1 MACETASS
9 PFSEHRIEDSW
20 MKTTEHGNGF
30 DALAEFNTTFG
41 GGSNHGTIDPHMLS
55 NPPSPANSFTS
66 DFHIPGVDQTMSPQ
80 ASNGL
85 GIYPHDFG
93 SPHAPYYST
102 DSHHTTGTSSFTSS
116 GMRHEF
122 RRSVSEPPGGLP
134 LQHVQMHNNGPQM
147 TFNRN
152 GHFIGNLQ
160 PPQLQRLKSL
170 PKSKSARSQPYKTK
184 MSGQQRYQ
192 LRRTQ
197 TQPVRQHTAP
207 TSTPSMMAPPSSH
220 PHPYPPALG
229 PAFSPHM
236 VGHQVFEPLPT
247 VPEQR
252 SYISSRVCTPTPD
265 EVSGGQSQQAIDPM
279 LTAPP
284 TPADRQDKAVTVA
297 LTVDQL
303 KSMITEAV
311 QKAVRGLGSK
321 VEESASE
328 NVALESDELVVQ
340 SIEGA
345 QAGGEVTGEG
355 SDVVKVEKA
364 VSPTTEQ
371 SEQDDL
377 DSLFVV

>member
-1 MACETASS
+1 MACEIASS
-9 PFSEHRIEDSW
+9 PFTEHRIEDGW
-20 MKTTEHGNGF
+20 MKTAEHGNGF
-30 DALAEFNTTFG
+30 DALVEFNTTFG
-41 GGSNHGTIDPHMLS
+41 EGSNHGTIDPHMLS

-66 DFHIPGVDQTMSPQ
+66 EFLIPGMDQTISPQ

-102 DSHHTTGTSSFTSS
+102 DNHHTAGPSSFTSS
-116 GMRHEF
+116 SMRHEF

-134 LQHVQMHNNGPQM
+134 IQRVQMHNSGPQM

-220 PHPYPPALG
+220 PYPPALG
-229 PAFSPHM
+229 TAFSPHM

-265 EVSGGQSQQAIDPM
+265 EVFGGQSHQAIDPM

-328 NVALESDELVVQ
+328 GVALLESGEVVVH

-345 QAGGEVTGEG
+345 QAGGEVT
-355 SDVVKVEKA
+355 DVMKVEKD

-371 SEQDDL
+371 SEHDDL

>member
-1 MACETASS
+1 MACEVASS
-9 PFSEHRIEDSW
+9 PFPEHRIEDSW
-20 MKTTEHGNGF
+20 MKTTEHSNGF
-30 DALAEFNTTFG
+30 DALVEFNTTFG
-41 GGSNHGTIDPHMLS
+41 DGSNHGTIDPHMLS

-66 DFHIPGVDQTMSPQ
+66 NFHIPGMDQSMSPQ

-85 GIYPHDFG
+85 GIYPHDLG

-102 DSHHTTGTSSFTSS
+102 DSHHTTGPSSFTSS
-116 GMRHEF
+116 SMRHEF

-207 TSTPSMMAPPSSH
+207 TSTPCMMAPPSS
-220 PHPYPPALG
+220 HPYPPALG

-247 VPEQR
+247 TRAEKLHQLASLHADAGR
-252 SYISSRVCTPTPD
+252 
-265 EVSGGQSQQAIDPM
+265 
-279 LTAPP
+279 
-284 TPADRQDKAVTVA
+284 ADRQDKAVTVA
-297 LTVDQL
+297 LTVDQF

-321 VEESASE
+321 VEKSTSE
-328 NVALESDELVVQ
+328 DVALESDEVVVQ

-345 QAGGEVTGEG
+345 QAGGEVT
-355 SDVVKVEKA
+355 DVMKVEKDA
-364 VSPTTEQ
+364 SPTTEQ